1 MQFILELKT
10 AAEINRMEK
19 DGCNVVGM
27 PEAGLAKELEMDYA
41 AISVIANWA
50 AGKTEGEITMADIE
64 HNLHAGMANTVLL
77 LKLDVQVFKLRK
89 TVGKRVRESVLQFD
103 VFQQYV
109 DEPACA
115 VYKNFCH

>member
-1 MQFILELKT
+1 MEAHQKLHEQYRSCLACAKLKQFK
-10 AAEINRMEK
+10 
-19 DGCNVVGM
+19 
-27 PEAGLAKELEMDYA
+27 
-41 AISVIANWA
+41 
-50 AGKTEGEITMADIE
+50 
-64 HNLHAGMANTVLL
+64 L

>member
-1 MQFILELKT
+1 MINKIPLYYTYIVASKIQVT
-10 AAEINRMEK
+10 A
-19 DGCNVVGM
+19 
-27 PEAGLAKELEMDYA
+27 Y
-41 AISVIANWA
+41 
-50 AGKTEGEITMADIE
+50 EGVYIQ
-64 HNLHAGMANTVLL
+64 

>member
-1 MQFILELKT
+1 LFEVQIFRDFI
-10 AAEINRMEK
+10 
-19 DGCNVVGM
+19 
-27 PEAGLAKELEMDYA
+27 AGF
-41 AISVIANWA
+41 IFI
-50 AGKTEGEITMADIE
+50 
-64 HNLHAGMANTVLL
+64 
-77 LKLDVQVFKLRK
+77 LDVQVFKLRK